1 MIAAYKVCKD
11 YGIKVKLVG
20 VDVDP
25 IAIMIT
31 RSRLIEE
38 HVGNN
43 AQHIILGNPLL
54 TVSNSQKSTKA
65 FSMALSGRYYNSDLA
80 IDISESY
87 DVVIGNPPW
96 EKIRFE
102 EKKFLSHYM
111 DIHLIA
117 SKKNRENVVN
127 NALETNQ
134 KFYRSILEDY
144 KIAKEHWELVS
155 RNTSICFDESRM
167 EEWTFENADMSDA
180 VMHKAKKYVDNWE
193 KMKRNHIGCL
203 FWGPVG
209 TGKSY
214 VAGCIANDLLKR
226 EVTVK
231 MTNFNTIIDDIFPLA
246 DKTEYINALASY
258 QLLIIDDL
266 GVERNSEYALGIIF
280 SVIDRR
286 IRSGR
291 PLIITTNLPLKEI
304 KSETMLD
311 KRRIYDRILEMCTP
325 MYVGGTSKR
334 EAIASMKM
342 EKAKTLLNTNRGEEK
357 CE

>member
-1 MIAAYKVCKD
+1 M
-11 YGIKVKLVG
+11 KLVG

-144 KIAKEHWELVS
+144 KIAKE
-155 RNTSICFDESRM
+155 D
-167 EEWTFENADMSDA
+167 
-180 VMHKAKKYVDNWE
+180 
-193 KMKRNHIGCL
+193 
-203 FWGPVG
+203 
-209 TGKSY
+209 
-214 VAGCIANDLLKR
+214 
-226 EVTVK
+226 
-231 MTNFNTIIDDIFPLA
+231 
-246 DKTEYINALASY
+246 
-258 QLLIIDDL
+258 
-266 GVERNSEYALGIIF
+266 
-280 SVIDRR
+280 
-286 IRSGR
+286 
-291 PLIITTNLPLKEI
+291 I
-304 KSETMLD
+304 KS
-311 KRRIYDRILEMCTP
+311 RRY
-325 MYVGGTSKR
+325 Y
-334 EAIASMKM
+334 
-342 EKAKTLLNTNRGEEK
+342 
-357 CE
+357 

>member
-1 MIAAYKVCKD
+1 MNYLVNCITNPNIVSVADFSCGGGAFLIAAYKVCKD

-144 KIAKEHWELVS
+144 KIAKEDIKKQEVFIDTRVGEL
-155 RNTSICFDESRM
+155 NTY
-167 EEWTFENADMSDA
+167 A
-180 VMHKAKKYVDNWE
+180 
-193 KMKRNHIGCL
+193 L
-203 FWGPVG
+203 F
-209 TGKSY
+209 T
-214 VAGCIANDLLKR
+214 
-226 EVTVK
+226 
-231 MTNFNTIIDDIFPLA
+231 
-246 DKTEYINALASY
+246 
-258 QLLIIDDL
+258 
-266 GVERNSEYALGIIF
+266 EYALKHLVCY
-280 SVIDRR
+280 SLE
-286 IRSGR
+286 SR
-291 PLIITTNLPLKEI
+291 PW
-304 KSETMLD
+304 
-311 KRRIYDRILEMCTP
+311 EM
-325 MYVGGTSKR
+325 S
-334 EAIASMKM
+334 
-342 EKAKTLLNTNRGEEK
+342 
-357 CE
+357 